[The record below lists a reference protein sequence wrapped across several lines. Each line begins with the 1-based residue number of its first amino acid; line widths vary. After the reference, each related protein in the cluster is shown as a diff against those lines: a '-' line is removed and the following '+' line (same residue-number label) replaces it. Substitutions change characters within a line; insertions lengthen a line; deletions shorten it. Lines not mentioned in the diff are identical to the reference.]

1 MPGPQGTDRR
11 AIPQRSTRWAARLAD
26 LMHAAGLTPNRV
38 SVGSVLFAAVG
49 AAALVAAGHAA
60 TGDGARAGWLVLA
73 AACIPLRLLLN
84 MLDGMLAV
92 EKGLHSPTGD
102 LFNEVPDRVADVLLL
117 AGAGYAA
124 AGAWLVPGWGAGLDV
139 GVLLGWTAAAAAVL
153 TAYVRSLGA
162 ANGVGNFFEGVLP
175 KPHRMWVLAA
185 ACLLSLL
192 EPLLPVPR
200 GTVLALALAVI
211 AAGSVLTVARRLRL
225 IAAALRELADAA
237 PARPAGERT
246 AGLPTDGGERA

>member
-1 MPGPQGTDRR
+1 M
-11 AIPQRSTRWAARLAD
+11 
-26 LMHAAGLTPNRV
+26 
-38 SVGSVLFAAVG
+38 
-49 AAALVAAGHAA
+49 
-60 TGDGARAGWLVLA
+60 
-73 AACIPLRLLLN
+73 
-84 MLDGMLAV
+84 
-92 EKGLHSPTGD
+92 
-102 LFNEVPDRVADVLLL
+102 
-117 AGAGYAA
+117 
-124 AGAWLVPGWGAGLDV
+124 
-139 GVLLGWTAAAAAVL
+139 L

-225 IAAALRELADAA
+225 IAAALRERADAA